1 MNPSIQGVGVADR
14 DSIGTDGIAMNSSLK
29 ALEDRLSHEMKLFA
43 YPARAWP
50 LQHHAEDGASMV
62 DVLIVGAGQAG
73 IAAAFGLLR
82 EQITNV
88 LLVDRCDPGQEG
100 PWVTWARMRTLRTI
114 KELTGPD
121 NGVPA
126 AAFRS
131 WYEARKGAKAWDDL
145 VRIPKEEWMEYL
157 LWLRDYLALPVE
169 NNTSVRRIEPAADA
183 LRVTLETPRGSRI
196 VVARKVVIAT
206 GIDGAGGPNIPAFAQ
221 GVPKHLWAHSSEPV
235 DFAALKGK
243 RVAVLGAGASAFDN
257 TATALEAGAREV
269 RHSVRRPRLPEVS
282 ALRYLE
288 FAGFFRNFRMLDD
301 ARKLRFMRRYFALPT
316 PPPADTLERCR
327 AHANFDLRLSDGWT
341 AMQASGEGLAIT
353 TPNGTFEAD
362 FAILGTGFKIDLA
375 SVPYLQ
381 DLVPHMMFWKD
392 RFTPGSDRVDTHIAN
407 YPYLTPSIQAVGR
420 TAEADRALRNL
431 HLLNGAGLM
440 SEGPICTGINGM
452 PWGIS
457 ALVQGISRDLFQ
469 ADADVFYDQFAAYDQ
484 SDPNEGYTPAAAAR

>member
-1 MNPSIQGVGVADR
+1 
-14 DSIGTDGIAMNSSLK
+14 
-29 ALEDRLSHEMKLFA
+29 
-43 YPARAWP
+43 
-50 LQHHAEDGASMV
+50 MV

-88 LLVDRCDPGQEG
+88 VLVDRCDPGREG

-121 NGVPA
+121 NGLPA

-157 LWLRDYLALPVE
+157 LWLRDWLALPVE
-169 NNTSVRRIEPAADA
+169 NNTGVRRIEPAGDA
-183 LRVTLETPRGSRI
+183 LRVTLDSPRGSRV
-196 VVARKVVIAT
+196 VVARKVVVAT
-206 GIDGAGGPNIPAFAQ
+206 GIDGAGGPQIPAFAQ
-221 GVPKHLWAHSSEPV
+221 GVPKHSWAHSSETI
-235 DFAALKGK
+235 DFDALKGK

-257 TATALEAGAREV
+257 TATALESGAHGV
-269 RHSVRRPRLPEVS
+269 RHSVRRQRLPEVS

-301 ARKLRFMRRYFALPT
+301 ARKLRFMRRYFLLPT

-341 AMQASGEGLAIT
+341 AMQPREGGLTIT
-353 TPNGTFEAD
+353 TPNGAFDAD

-381 DLVPHMMFWKD
+381 DLVPGMLFWKD
-392 RFTPGSDRVDTHIAN
+392 RFAGGAEGVDVLIGN
-407 YPYLTPSIQAVGR
+407 YPYLTPTMQAVGR
-420 TAEADRALRNL
+420 TADDDRALRNL
-431 HLLNGAGLM
+431 HLLNSAGLM
-440 SEGPICTGINGM
+440 SCGPICTGLNGM

-469 ADADVFYDQFAAYDQ
+469 ADADTFCEQFAAYDE
-484 SDPNEGYTPAAAAR
+484 SDPNEGYKAAASAR